1 MGYEQGISAMEL
13 DQQLTQIKDTLS
25 DLETKKRYLENQLL
39 QLMGGAELVELP
51 NGVKLSYKQQTRKS
65 YVVEE
70 SRFRVFRRSQP
81 K

>member
-1 MGYEQGISAMEL
+1 MEL

-25 DLETKKRYLENQLL
+25 DLEIKKRYLENQLL

-70 SRFRVFRRSQP
+70 STFRVFRRSQP